1 MDEDEFKDFDS
12 DNTSDPDGFVEDDTE
27 DEQELNPTTMTTDAA
42 AAAAGR
48 LKGGPKD
55 EELLGEDV
63 RRRSERLCLLHEIS
77 CVLAGPSGSS
87 PILTLLRL
95 RLRRASRTHG

>member
-1 MDEDEFKDFDS
+1 MDEDEYKDFDS

-27 DEQELNPTTMTTDAA
+27 DEQEMTTA

-48 LKGGPKD
+48 AKGGPRE

-63 RRRSERLCLLHEIS
+63 RRPL
-77 CVLAGPSGSS
+77 
-87 PILTLLRL
+87 
-95 RLRRASRTHG
+95 